1 MEISCVTSLV
11 DAKSYSVT
19 QCYILSGYPTP
30 SATSA
35 QSQCHCRIRL
45 PLHQFGCWPLRR
57 ALCGDGTVWYGG
69 PSIWWYSGS
78 PMIITTTVRS
88 VIIIGGAISLVWL
101 VSLLKSSQTISYV
114 LASWNA
120 MNTQFP
126 NDTIFVAALLEF
138 VCSSDNTIFIW
149 W

>member
-69 PSIWWYSGS
+69 PSIWWYSVAWWLSNDNHHHGTQRHHYWRCYL
-78 PMIITTTVRS
+78 PRLT
-88 VIIIGGAISLVWL
+88 GISAKILSNHILCICVL
-101 VSLLKSSQTISYV
+101 ECDEYTISKWHHICCRSLGV
-114 LASWNA
+114 R
-120 MNTQFP
+120 
-126 NDTIFVAALLEF
+126 LL
-138 VCSSDNTIFIW
+138 IW
-149 W
+149 